1 MHFSLVVLY
10 TSDFLFAG
18 IRVLLDCWINFMS
31 TFNVLP
37 SWLRSVEL
45 VAVAN
50 GRVDVK
56 CEA

>member
-1 MHFSLVVLY
+1 
-10 TSDFLFAG
+10 
-18 IRVLLDCWINFMS
+18 MS

-45 VAVAN
+45 VAVVN